1 MEEKDIEKMTDE
13 ELKEYMKKFYEQL
26 DDKNSCATCPVASCP
41 RRLTRVN
48 EETELLENEE

>member
-13 ELKEYMKKFYEQL
+13 ELKEYIKNFYEQL
-26 DDKNSCATCPVASCP
+26 EDKNSCAICPIEFCP
-41 RRLTRVN
+41 RRLTRIN